1 MAIDPSTIVWDDTP
15 QQPGVSMPQPQAGAI
30 DPSTILWDD
39 APITDLPTVQAERPD
54 FSGVSS
60 TVDSTADGRQ
70 ADGWMP
76 GAGRDFA
83 FGVRSALQSAGGLLG
98 AVGGDAFNNYVAN
111 PVARAVGMQES
122 RPYREEASALA
133 DRLGLPKAQTAG
145 DRVLGDVGEALAGT
159 GLTLGAGGGI
169 NALAAMGPR
178 AAQAGVSPALRIA
191 APAENRLASLL
202 TAQPGLQAVSA
213 ATGAGASS
221 TARESGASQGNQLIA
236 GLVGGLGPGLA
247 SAGGG
252 AALRGVVRGTSGEQM
267 RNTLANF
274 ERLGATPSVGQASG
288 NRMVQGVENLL
299 AGGPTSAG
307 VMNRFATRQGE
318 DIGAGLRNVADDLTR
333 NASGER
339 AGRAIKAGIYGE
351 NGFTQQFKRNQDELF
366 AKVDEFIPPDR
377 GVLLGNTRA
386 TLESLNNPIK
396 SAGAPNTARL
406 FRNGRISTIGNAV
419 ESDLAIPTQPQV
431 SLDEAV
437 AKVNQLYA
445 SRDAATQ
452 DAGRFAAFANDQAN
466 AANRYYPV
474 SGQPR
479 VPGRYTPAQQ
489 NVAPAEQAAAEA
501 TGIAR
506 ERVSQAAEIEQTLGD
521 LTAAA
526 QASGG
531 RLPYEAV
538 KKLRTLVGQELQDAG
553 LMSNFPRSKFKAL
566 YAALSEDLSGA
577 AKEAGPAATAAY
589 NRANLYTRA
598 GMKRVEDIE
607 SVIDRAGGPEKVF
620 QAAMAGTRDGG
631 STLRAV
637 MQSLPE
643 EGQKAVTGAVIKRMG
658 LANPNAQDATGE
670 AFSAATFLTNWNKV
684 SPEAKRAL
692 FDRYGKDFSRDVD
705 RIARVADNVK
715 SGSQVFANP
724 SGTANRAAAMT
735 YGAALV
741 GSLFTGGTTGLVASG
756 LGANVAARWLTNPKT
771 VQMLARATTLPESA
785 VPAFI
790 NYLTQQAD
798 KTQDPD
804 MAELAAELGRTQ
816 SEVGQAANNR

>member
-1 MAIDPSTIVWDDTP
+1 MAIDPATIIWDDAPQPTSRSMPQPQAGGIDPSTIVWDDT
-15 QQPGVSMPQPQAGAI
+15 
-30 DPSTILWDD
+30 
-39 APITDLPTVQAERPD
+39 PITDLPTVQAERPD

-60 TVDSTADGRQ
+60 TVASTADGRQ

-76 GAGRDFA
+76 GVGRDFA
-83 FGVRSALQSAGGLLG
+83 FGVRSALQSAGGLIG

-111 PVARAVGMQES
+111 PVARAVGMQEA
-122 RPYREEASALA
+122 RPYREEAAALA

-191 APAENRLASLL
+191 APSENRLASFL
-202 TAQPGLQAVSA
+202 TAQPGLQTVSA

-236 GLVGGLGPGLA
+236 GLAGGLGPGLA
-247 SAGGG
+247 AAGGG

-267 RNTLANF
+267 RNTLADF

-339 AGRAIKAGIYGE
+339 AGRAIKSGIYGE

-366 AKVDEFIPPDR
+366 AKVDELIPPDR
-377 GVLLGNTRA
+377 GVLLSNTRSA
-386 TLESLNNPIK
+386 LESLNNPIK

-431 SLDEAV
+431 SLDEAI

-445 SRDAATQ
+445 SRDSATQ
-452 DAGRFAAFANDQAN
+452 DAGRFAAFANEQRNIASQS
-466 AANRYYPV
+466 P
-474 SGQPR
+474 QL
-479 VPGRYTPAQQ
+479 GRAQQ
-489 NVAPAEQAAAEA
+489 NAVAGQQAADEA
-501 TGIAR
+501 AGIAR
-506 ERVSQAAEIEQTLGD
+506 DRVAQAAEIEQSLGD

-553 LMSNFPRSKFKAL
+553 LMANFPRSKFKAL

-631 STLRAV
+631 TTLRAV

-658 LANPNAQDATGE
+658 LANPNTQDASGE

-692 FDRYGKDFSRDVD
+692 FDRYGKNFSRDVD

-741 GSLFTGGTTGLVASG
+741 GSLFTGGTAPLAVGGVLSNI
-756 LGANVAARWLTNPKT
+756 GARALTNPT
-771 VQMLARATTLPESA
+771 AVRWLANTTTLPHGSIPGA
-785 VPAFI
+785 I
-790 NYLTQQAD
+790 NAMRVAGERSG
-798 KTQDPD
+798 DPD
-804 MAELAAELGRTQ
+804 LVELAGELEQR
-816 SEVGQAANNR
+816 EKVGASADQQQNWQAY

>member
-1 MAIDPSTIVWDDTP
+1 MAIDP
-15 QQPGVSMPQPQAGAI
+15 A
-30 DPSTILWDD
+30 TILWDD
-39 APITDLPTVQAERPD
+39 APQQPGRSMPPPQAGSIDPSTVVWDDTPITDLPAVQAERPD
-54 FSGVSS
+54 FSEVSS
-60 TVDSTADGRQ
+60 AVDSTADGRQ

-83 FGVRSALQSAGGLLG
+83 FGVRSALQGAGGLLG
-98 AVGGDAFNNYVAN
+98 AVGGDAFNNYVVN
-111 PVARAVGMQES
+111 PVARAVGMQEA
-122 RPYREEASALA
+122 RPYREEAAALA
-133 DRLGLPKAQTAG
+133 DRIGLPKAQTAE
-145 DRVLGDVGEALAGT
+145 DRVLGDVGEALTGT
-159 GLTLGAGGGI
+159 GLTLGIGGGV
-169 NALAAMGPR
+169 NALSNLGR
-178 AAQAGVSPALRIA
+178 AGA
-191 APAENRLASLL
+191 APATNQLAQFL
-202 TAQPGLQAVSA
+202 TAQPVMQSVSA
-213 ATGAGASS
+213 ASGAGASGI
-221 TARESGASQGNQLIA
+221 ARESGASQGNQLLA
-236 GLVGGLGPGLA
+236 GLAGGLSPSLARSGAGATARGL
-247 SAGGG
+247 
-252 AALRGVVRGTSGEQM
+252 VRGSSGEQM
-267 RNTLANF
+267 RNTLADF
-274 ERLGATPSVGQASG
+274 ERLGTTPSVGQASG
-288 NRMVQGVENLL
+288 NRLIQGAENLL

-307 VMNRFATRQGE
+307 VMSRFAERQAD
-318 DIGAGLRNVADDLTR
+318 DIGGGLRNVADDLTR

-377 GVLLGNTRA
+377 GVSLSNTRSA
-386 TLESLNNPIK
+386 LESLNNPIK

-474 SGQPR
+474 AGQPR
-479 VPGRYTPAQQ
+479 VPGRHTPAQQ

-631 STLRAV
+631 TTLRAV

-692 FDRYGKDFSRDVD
+692 FDRYGKGFSQDMD
-705 RIARVADNVK
+705 RIARVADNIK

-724 SGTANRAAAMT
+724 SGTANRLAGLT
-735 YGAALV
+735 YG
-741 GSLFTGGTTGLVASG
+741 GSLVASLFDPSMASTGG
-756 LGANVAARWLTNPKT
+756 LLAGGAIANASARALTNPR
-771 VQMLARATTLPESA
+771 VVRVLARTTEF
-785 VPAFI
+785 PASGVLAASRELHRI
-790 NYLTQQAD
+790 SQAE
-798 KTQDPD
+798 QDPD
-804 MAELAAELGRTQ
+804 VQALADYLAQ
-816 SEVGQAANNR
+816 SSQGEVGQAPQQY

>member
-1 MAIDPSTIVWDDTP
+1 MAIDPATIIWDDAPQPPSRPMPQPQAGGIDPSTIVWDDT
-15 QQPGVSMPQPQAGAI
+15 
-30 DPSTILWDD
+30 
-39 APITDLPTVQAERPD
+39 PITDLPTVQAERPD

-60 TVDSTADGRQ
+60 TVASTADGRQ

-111 PVARAVGMQES
+111 PVARAVGMQEA
-122 RPYREEASALA
+122 RPYREEAAALA

-191 APAENRLASLL
+191 APAENRLASFL
-202 TAQPGLQAVSA
+202 TAQPALQTVSA

-236 GLVGGLGPGLA
+236 GLAGGLGPGLA
-247 SAGGG
+247 AAGGS

-267 RNTLANF
+267 RNTLADF
-274 ERLGATPSVGQASG
+274 ERLGANPSVGQASG
-288 NRMVQGVENLL
+288 NRMVQGLENLL

-318 DIGAGLRNVADDLTR
+318 DIGSGLRNVADDLTR

-366 AKVDEFIPPDR
+366 AKVDELIPPDR
-377 GVLLGNTRA
+377 GVLLSNTRSA
-386 TLESLNNPIK
+386 LESLNNPIK

-431 SLDEAV
+431 SLDEAI

-445 SRDAATQ
+445 SRDSATQ
-452 DAGRFAAFANDQAN
+452 DAGRFAAFANEQRNIASQS
-466 AANRYYPV
+466 P
-474 SGQPR
+474 QL
-479 VPGRYTPAQQ
+479 GRAQQ
-489 NVAPAEQAAAEA
+489 NAVAGQQAADEA
-501 TGIAR
+501 AGIAR
-506 ERVSQAAEIEQTLGD
+506 DRVAQAAEIEQSLGD

-553 LMSNFPRSKFKAL
+553 LMANFPRSKFKAL

-620 QAAMAGTRDGG
+620 QAATAGTRDGG

-658 LANPNAQDATGE
+658 LANPNAQDASGE

-692 FDRYGKDFSRDVD
+692 FDRYGKNFSRDVD

-741 GSLFTGGTTGLVASG
+741 GSLFTGGTAPLAVGGVLSNI
-756 LGANVAARWLTNPKT
+756 GARALTNPT
-771 VQMLARATTLPESA
+771 AVRWLANTTTLPRGA
-785 VPAFI
+785 IPGAI
-790 NYLTQQAD
+790 NAMRVAGERSG
-798 KTQDPD
+798 DPD
-804 MAELAAELGRTQ
+804 LVELAGELEQR
-816 SEVGQAANNR
+816 EKVGASADQQQNWQAY

>member
-1 MAIDPSTIVWDDTP
+1 MANPWDNDPIVEAPTAPQMQAQGNPWDADPIVADDGQGFEQAPLNIDIVGGTRQSLADQQP
-15 QQPGVSMPQPQAGAI
+15 QQAAV
-30 DPSTILWDD
+30 
-39 APITDLPTVQAERPD
+39 AP
-54 FSGVSS
+54 
-60 TVDSTADGRQ
+60 
-70 ADGWMP
+70 DGWNY
-76 GAGRDFA
+76 GVGRDLA
-83 FGVRSALQSAGGLLG
+83 YGARSVLQGAGGLLG
-98 AVGGDAFNNYVAN
+98 AAGGDAFNNYIVN
-111 PVARAVGMQES
+111 PVARAVGMQEA
-122 RPYREEASALA
+122 RPYREEAMALA
-133 DRLGLPKAQTAG
+133 DRLGLPQAQTSG
-145 DRVLGDVGEALAGT
+145 DRVLGDVGEALTGT
-159 GLTLGAGGGI
+159 GLTLGIGGGI
-169 NALAAMGPR
+169 NALANMGR
-178 AAQAGVSPALRIA
+178 GAA
-191 APAENRLASLL
+191 APATNQFAQFL
-202 TAQPGLQAVSA
+202 TAQPVMQAASA
-213 ATGAGASS
+213 AGGAGASS
-221 TARESGASQGNQLIA
+221 LARESGASQGSQLLA
-236 GLVGGLGPGLA
+236 GLAGGLGPSALA
-247 SAGGG
+247 TGAG
-252 AALRGVVRGTSGEQM
+252 AALRGAVRGSSGEQM
-267 RNTLANF
+267 RNTLADF

-307 VMNRFATRQGE
+307 VMNRFAMRQGE
-318 DIGAGLRNVADDLTR
+318 DIGAGLRNVADDLAR

-339 AGRAIKAGIYGE
+339 AGRAIKRGIYDEG
-351 NGFTQQFKRNQDELF
+351 GFTDQFKRTQDELF
-366 AKVDEFIPPDR
+366 SKVDEFIPPDR

-419 ESDLAIPTQPQV
+419 ESDLSIPTQPQI

-437 AKVNQLYA
+437 ARVNQLYA

-466 AANRYYPV
+466 AANRYFPV
-474 SGQPR
+474 AGQPR
-479 VPGRYTPAQQ
+479 FPGRYTPAQQ
-489 NVAPAEQAAAEA
+489 NVAAGEQASAEA

-526 QASGG
+526 QAAGG

-631 STLRAV
+631 TTLRAV
-637 MQSLPE
+637 MQSLPQD
-643 EGQKAVTGAVIKRMG
+643 GQKAVTSAVIKRMG
-658 LANPNAQDATGE
+658 LANPGAQDATGE
-670 AFSAATFLTNWNKV
+670 AFSAATFLTNWNRV

-741 GSLFTGGTTGLVASG
+741 GSLFTGGTAPLALSG
-756 LGANVAARWLTNPKT
+756 IGANGVARILTSPTAVKW
-771 VQMLARATTLPESA
+771 LARTTTMPRAAIPGTLNAMRVAGQESGDDA
-785 VPAFI
+785 LV
-790 NYLTQQAD
+790 
-798 KTQDPD
+798 
-804 MAELAAELGRTQ
+804 ELAGVLQQREQ
-816 SEVGQAANNR
+816 EVSDPTKNQ